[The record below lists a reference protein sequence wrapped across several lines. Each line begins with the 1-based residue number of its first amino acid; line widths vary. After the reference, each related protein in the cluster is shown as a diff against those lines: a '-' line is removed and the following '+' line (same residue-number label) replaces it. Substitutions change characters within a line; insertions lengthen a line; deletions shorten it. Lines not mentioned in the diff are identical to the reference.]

1 MHPIERLRWVAR
13 SPEGDLSAVAAEAAE
28 ALAGFADDPAGL
40 VVASRRLIERR
51 PEAAPLW
58 WLASRVLCSLE
69 PEFEAIAAAADLER
83 DRTPVTLAG
92 DLPGG
97 TVSVVGWPDQAA
109 AALRMRARMG
119 GGPRPGGRRSA
130 GDSRSAGGSR
140 SAGDS
145 WSAGDSSSGGDHRS
159 DAANPTGDRVLVVA
173 SSPAGHGASARDWR
187 REDAGW
193 GCTEW
198 LQSHGV
204 DARLVPAGEVGAA
217 GRRCVLALVEATAVG
232 PESFVAAAGSAG
244 LAAAA
249 RSVQRPVW
257 LVAGVG
263 RALPGPLYEA
273 LVRRISADPAFEIVP
288 LAAVDDVVGPAGP
301 APPARMPRPAC
312 PVAAE
317 LLRFSG

>member
-40 VVASRRLIERR
+40 VIASRRLIERR

-83 DRTPVTLAG
+83 DRTPVALAG

-97 TVSVVGWPDQAA
+97 TVAVVGWPDQAA

-119 GGPRPGGRRSA
+119 GAGHSAGRRRGGGPRA
-130 GDSRSAGGSR
+130 GATG
-140 SAGDS
+140 
-145 WSAGDSSSGGDHRS
+145 
-159 DAANPTGDRVLVVA
+159 AAVDRVVVVA
-173 SSPAGHGASARDWR
+173 SDPGGTAVPRRWPEADGGWGGPAGSARHWTRAD
-187 REDAGW
+187 EGW
-193 GCTEW
+193 GCAEW

-204 DARLVPAGEVGAA
+204 DARLVPSGEVGAA
-217 GRRCVLALVEATAVG
+217 ARRCVLALLEATAVG
-232 PESFVAAAGSAG
+232 PDSFVAAPGSAA

-249 RSVQRPVW
+249 RAAQRPVW
-257 LVAGVG
+257 LVAGAG
-263 RALPGPLYEA
+263 RVLPGPLYAA
-273 LVRRISADPAFEIVP
+273 LVRRSAADPTVEVVP
-288 LAAVDDVVGPAGP
+288 LDAVDDVAGPAGP
-301 APPARMPRPAC
+301 VPPARMPRPAC